1 MNKYLIGIITILVLS
16 LSLSVKYGINQRK
29 EKQRAEDNSKS
40 FSDTMFYYKDKN
52 GIVSAEKQD
61 LELYISEL
69 KSINNNQYQKLLTEA
84 KNNDIA
90 TRKIQRLENI
100 LSSTNITAQGFKI
113 DTIIKID
120 TLYQEV
126 EYLHLTDNKWYNIVY
141 TEPKDETLPS
151 TVTVKTYSDLIIIK
165 QSYKTGFWLWRWLMR
180 KKEKTTVK
188 DLNPYSTI
196 NNFSVVNIKK

>member
-1 MNKYLIGIITILVLS
+1 MNKYLIGIIATLVLL
-16 LSLSVKYGINQRK
+16 LSLSVKYSITQKK
-29 EKQRAEDNSKS
+29 EKQRAEDNLKS
-40 FSDTMFYYKDKN
+40 FADTMFYYKDKN
-52 GIVSAEKQD
+52 GIISAEKQD

-69 KSINNNQYQKLLTEA
+69 KSINNNQSQKLLTEA

-126 EYLHLTDNKWYNIVY
+126 EYLHLSDNRWYDIVY
-141 TEPKDETLPS
+141 TEPKDETIPLS
-151 TVTVKTYSDLIIIK
+151 VNVKVYSDLIIIN
-165 QSYKTGFWLWRWLMR
+165 QWHRDGFWLWRWLMR

-196 NNFSVVNIKK
+196 TNFSIVNIKK

>member
-1 MNKYLIGIITILVLS
+1 MNKYLIVIITILVLS

-126 EYLHLTDNKWYNIVY
+126 EYLHLTDNKWYDIVY

-151 TVTVKTYSDLIIIK
+151 TVTVKTYSDLIIIN
-165 QSYKTGFWLWRWLMR
+165 QWHREGFWLWRWLMR

>member
-29 EKQRAEDNSKS
+29 EKQRAEDNLKS

-69 KSINNNQYQKLLTEA
+69 KIINNNQYQKLLTEA

-126 EYLHLTDNKWYNIVY
+126 EYLHLTDNKWYDIVY

-151 TVTVKTYSDLIIIK
+151 TVTVKTYSDLIIINQWK
-165 QSYKTGFWLWRWLMR
+165 REGFWLWRWLMR

-196 NNFSVVNIKK
+196 NNLSVVNIKN